1 MDDDDIRLC
10 YETICVEGQSTTS
23 STKEQEEE
31 DEEIEEGNHD
41 LEDMIEDELVVDSY
55 SSLFSI
61 FSTPSSSTTTTS
73 STSTTSTSVS
83 ISSSLSLEPKIHMI
97 YRGEVT
103 ICEYDG
109 QEIPLRAGTVVP
121 VSLYCPQIALI
132 CPHLATYTPTTIPAT
147 PSPSLAPTA
156 TTNIPT
162 ENNNKIGSYQPTLPP
177 KNLEL
182 VTPTSIS
189 TTTTSTEHTQSS
201 SSSLGP
207 FGNGRPPI
215 TLYASLPSILYIV
228 GLVL

>member
-10 YETICVEGQSTTS
+10 YETICVEGESTTS

-61 FSTPSSSTTTTS
+61 FSTPSSSTTTTT
-73 STSTTSTSVS
+73 TSTTSTSVS

-189 TTTTSTEHTQSS
+189 TTTSTEHTQSS
-201 SSSLGP
+201 SSLGP
-207 FGNGRPPI
+207 FGIARPTI
-215 TLYASLPSILYIV
+215 TLHTILPSILYIV